1 MGLPVVFI
9 GLEDPVAFPS
19 VRVLD
24 THWKQVTWWLADG
37 TSAKCILVSG
47 NLQQSLIECGV

>member
-24 THWKQVTWWLADG
+24 TRWKQVTWWLADG